1 MTIGELL
8 NYGFDHLTRA
18 GIPDA
23 VLEAELLLE
32 YVMGRERVYLH
43 LNRNLTVSEA
53 VREKYQSY
61 LADRSRHRPLQHIVG
76 QTEFY
81 GLKFQ
86 SDKRALI
93 PRPETEILVEEV
105 LENWQPGF
113 LSILDIGTGSGII
126 AIALAKH
133 LASAMVT
140 ATDYSPEALDLAQ
153 ENIKLHGLESRVSL
167 VQADLFPEGN
177 EKFDCIVSNPPYI
190 PSGQVAGLQP
200 EVSLCEPVMALDGG
214 ADGLEFYRRIAGDVA
229 DRLNHPGFVAL
240 EVGMG
245 QAEMVSKMMRRALPA
260 SEIFIKK
267 DLAGIDRVVLL
278 KMH

>member
-8 NYGFDHLTRA
+8 NYGFDRLSRA
-18 GIPDA
+18 GIPEA

-32 YVMGRERVYLH
+32 CAMDKERIYLH
-43 LNRNLTVSEA
+43 LHRNQNASEIDQ
-53 VREKYQSY
+53 EKYQSY
-61 LADRSRHRPLQHIVG
+61 IADRCLHQPLQYIVG

-86 SDKRALI
+86 SDKRVLI

-214 ADGLEFYRRIAGDVA
+214 ADGLKFYRRIAGDVA

-245 QAEMVSKMMRRALPA
+245 QAEMVSKMMSRALPA

-267 DLAGIDRVVLL
+267 DLAGINRVVLL